1 MVESIW
7 DVEFQETF
15 LSALTDNVNL
25 VLSFLQLIPV
35 FLSLLK
41 SVLNS
46 SKCFDSKGYLGTFI
60 RICFFSDRR
69 GRLTFRQWHMDSIE
83 KGWLLSTMGWE

>member
-35 FLSLLK
+35 FLSL
-41 SVLNS
+41 
-46 SKCFDSKGYLGTFI
+46 F
-60 RICFFSDRR
+60 
-69 GRLTFRQWHMDSIE
+69 Q
-83 KGWLLSTMGWE
+83 